1 MKFVHV
7 TIQTKAFEE
16 EIAFYETYAGL
27 TVQRDLRPTGSQIVF
42 LADAEGDTNV
52 EIIENAEAEGVDSEQ
67 ISIGFHAEDLEA
79 VREQLTAGGFAPTP
93 VISPMP
99 QVRFFFVRDPAG
111 VRVQFI

>member
-16 EIAFYETYAGL
+16 EIAFFEKFAGL
-27 TVQRDLRPTGSQIVF
+27 AVQRDLRPMGSPIVF
-42 LADAEGDTNV
+42 LADAEGETNV
-52 EIIENAEAEGVDSEQ
+52 EIIENREAESIDSEQ
-67 ISIGFHAEDLEA
+67 ISIGFHAEDLEET
-79 VREQLTAGGFAPTP
+79 RRKLSESGFAPTP